1 MSEMD
6 FQKEAK
12 DLVEW
17 LGSFGADAVTGVTRL
32 LYDEEWVKAQ
42 NALKDLFQNTGL
54 TARYDEIGNLYAKLE
69 GSKYKDETIATGSH
83 VDSVTLGGRYDGA
96 FGIIAGFIATKYLK
110 ETYGQPLRN
119 IEIVSIA
126 EEEGSRFPF
135 TFWGS
140 KNIIGQVRLDEIQD
154 IKDNDGVSLIDAME
168 QAGFGIK
175 SSHKG
180 IPKDWKNWIE
190 VHIEQGAVLE
200 IEKIPVGI
208 VQHIAGQRRYTVELT
223 GQANHAGTT
232 PMKYRKDA
240 GVTTAE
246 IMKMI
251 NEKAWE
257 YGEPMVATVGSIEF
271 IPGTVN
277 VIPGKAKF
285 TIDVRHTQKEAI
297 ISFTEEMEEEM
308 KKIAAASDIGIE
320 INLYMD
326 EEPVPMSLDVVEKIK
341 KQCDAE
347 NIVYKLMHSGA
358 GHDTQNIA
366 PLIPSAMIF
375 VQSRAGISHNP
386 AEFTDPVYLSEGI
399 KVLANTLY
407 ELAYKEEN

>member
-12 DLVEW
+12 ELVEW

-42 NALKDLFQNTGL
+42 NALKNLFQNTGL

-96 FGIIAGFIATKYLK
+96 FGIIAGFIAIKYLK

-119 IEIVSIA
+119 IELVSIA

-154 IKDNDGVSLIDAME
+154 VKDNDGVSLIDAME

-240 GVTTAE
+240 GLTAAE

-257 YGEPMVATVGSIEF
+257 YGEPMVATVGSVEF

-308 KKIAAASDIGIE
+308 KKIAAGSDIGIE

-375 VQSRAGISHNP
+375 VQSRAGVSHNP